1 MRCAVCNYYT
11 WSYFIAFA
19 EIFVSFE
26 VASALLQC
34 SRELNRDI
42 ACYDVEPVVVML
54 VLYNFLSLT
63 LIIGV
68 FKRMEKLLQIYQTCT
83 ITLKASAIIRK
94 AVLSA
99 TEYNQNN
106 MEKTATE
113 MKLVILLTLI
123 FTLEAL
129 VVAGACRKMR
139 REKEE
144 PLYYFDVV

>member
-42 ACYDVEPVVVML
+42 ACYDGECGFFSEGWGSLFIVSESNYESFMSVSVEPVVVML

-68 FKRMEKLLQIYQTCT
+68 FKV
-83 ITLKASAIIRK
+83 S
-94 AVLSA
+94 
-99 TEYNQNN
+99 N
-106 MEKTATE
+106 
-113 MKLVILLTLI
+113 
-123 FTLEAL
+123 
-129 VVAGACRKMR
+129 
-139 REKEE
+139 
-144 PLYYFDVV
+144 

>member
-34 SRELNRDI
+34 SRELNRVI

-68 FKRMEKLLQIYQTCT
+68 FKRVVCRGGKPPAMSAAEKQGWKDPVVLHR
-83 ITLKASAIIRK
+83 ANVVRK
-94 AVLSA
+94 L
-99 TEYNQNN
+99 
-106 MEKTATE
+106 TACC
-113 MKLVILLTLI
+113 LPWRDSPGNV
-123 FTLEAL
+123 
-129 VVAGACRKMR
+129 C
-139 REKEE
+139 
-144 PLYYFDVV
+144 